1 MIVIKNILVATDF
14 GEAAE
19 AALNYGRNLARQF
32 EARLHVLHV
41 TQNLYFAAASAYG
54 YTHVP
59 VGLQDDLGTAGRLQ
73 TEALLTADDWQS
85 LRATVVTMTHTSPA
99 AAIVDYARTERIDL
113 IVVGTHG
120 RGPVAHLVMGSVA
133 ERVVR
138 MAPCPV
144 LTVRHPQHEFVV
156 PDALVA
162 VSSGLAQDSNR
173 STEES
178 DVQPGVFLET
188 S

>member
-14 GEAAE
+14 GEAAL
-19 AALNYGRNLARQF
+19 AALNYGRNIARQF

-41 TQNLYFAAASAYG
+41 TQNLYFTAASAYG
-54 YTHVP
+54 YADVP
-59 VGLQDDLGTAGRLQ
+59 SGWQEDLETAGRQ
-73 TEALLTADDWQS
+73 QPEALLTADDWQS
-85 LRATVVTMTHTSPA
+85 LRPTVVTMTHASPA
-99 AAIVDYARTERIDL
+99 AAIVDYAHSERIDL

-138 MAPCPV
+138 TAPCPV

-162 VSSGLAQDSNR
+162 VSKA
-173 STEES
+173 
-178 DVQPGVFLET
+178 
-188 S
+188 

>member
-1 MIVIKNILVATDF
+1 MEAIVIVIKKILVATDF
-14 GEAAE
+14 GEAAA

-32 EARLHVLHV
+32 EAQLHVLHV
-41 TQNLYFAAASAYG
+41 TQNLYFTAASAYG
-54 YTHVP
+54 YTYVP
-59 VGLQDDLGTAGRLQ
+59 VGLQDDLGTAARLQ
-73 TEALLTADDWQS
+73 TEALLTADDWHA
-85 LRATVVTMTHTSPA
+85 LRPTVVTMTHVSPA
-99 AAIVDYARTERIDL
+99 VAIVDYARSERIDL

-120 RGPVAHLVMGSVA
+120 RGPVAHMVMGSVA

-156 PDALVA
+156 PDALV
-162 VSSGLAQDSNR
+162 
-173 STEES
+173 
-178 DVQPGVFLET
+178 QPDACLET